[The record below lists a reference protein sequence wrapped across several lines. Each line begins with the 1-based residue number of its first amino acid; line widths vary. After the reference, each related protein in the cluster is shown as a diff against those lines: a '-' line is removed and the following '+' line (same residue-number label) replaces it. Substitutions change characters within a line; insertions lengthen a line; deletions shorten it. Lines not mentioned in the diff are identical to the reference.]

1 MMGRERDASIP
12 YLQHNI
18 YALELFF
25 EFPFSFGNMT
35 GIPLDRGSS
44 HFLGTRGYG
53 LEAGGVGSRKQGIRI
68 NTIF

>member
-44 HFLGTRGYG
+44 HFLGTRG
-53 LEAGGVGSRKQGIRI
+53 
-68 NTIF
+68 